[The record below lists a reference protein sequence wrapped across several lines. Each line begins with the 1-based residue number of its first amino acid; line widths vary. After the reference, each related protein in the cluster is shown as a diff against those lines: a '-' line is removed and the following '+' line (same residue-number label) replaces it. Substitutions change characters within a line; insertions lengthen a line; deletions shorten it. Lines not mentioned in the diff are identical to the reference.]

1 MERFIVKVKELFSPE
16 EEIVVTK
23 VGDKYIIERL
33 DSEKILKVIANT
45 FKELSDEEKISIG
58 LEAKKW
64 SRG

>member
-23 VGDKYIIERL
+23 VGDKYIIEKL
-33 DSEKILKVIANT
+33 NSEKILKVIANT
-45 FKELSDEEKISIG
+45 FKDLSDEEKIRIG

>member
-1 MERFIVKVKELFSPE
+1 MERFIVKVKELFSPD

-45 FKELSDEEKISIG
+45 FKELSDEEKILLG